1 MIVRV
6 NNTLALADK
15 SILKNDQQKFELLKD
30 YTFDKK
36 IGYLVCSLLDGKIRA
51 SSANDIIISFEYDS
65 IVKKNLEI
73 IDKITAVFNKIAN
86 SNKKLAF
93 ISDDVWNEEKSK
105 YISAIRSGKNYT
117 VMEEP
122 KELFDDLKNDDI
134 IQNEAVKLFGDLV
147 EFN

>member
-1 MIVRV
+1 M
-6 NNTLALADK
+6 
-15 SILKNDQQKFELLKD
+15 
-30 YTFDKK
+30 
-36 IGYLVCSLLDGKIRA
+36 
-51 SSANDIIISFEYDS
+51 
-65 IVKKNLEI
+65 
-73 IDKITAVFNKIAN
+73 
-86 SNKKLAF
+86 AF